1 MITRPNKVLT
11 EAAAGAENTEETSV
25 KTVAANVRRLLR
37 TKKIKTIDLA
47 RRIGTS
53 RQYIYMI
60 RGGLGNVTLE
70 TLDKLAEGLE
80 VKPWQLLLRVKT
92 KIDRQEPP
100 LPPNLKR
107 PYGLEDNEDDESGTD
122 SPLPTAVSQN

>member
-92 KIDRQEPP
+92 KIDRTEPP

-107 PYGLEDNEDDESGTD
+107 QYGLEDNEDDESGTD